1 MSDNPSAFPHD
12 LLRDDDAYPT
22 HDASPGMTLR
32 DYFAGQALAPL
43 ITDRD
48 WPGISDDDKP
58 AAWAAASYIVADA
71 MLTARLAP
79 TPTASKQEG

>member
-32 DYFAGQALAPL
+32 DYFAGQALAGL
-43 ITDRD
+43 CAD
-48 WPGISDDDKP
+48 SDVNEPPDVM
-58 AAWAAASYIVADA
+58 ARSSYGLADA
-71 MLTARLAP
+71 MLAARTGGA
-79 TPTASKQEG
+79 